1 MPNHYNNGAGGTVDN
16 ETGGNGNID
25 ITPMPESTEETAT
38 MMVYGTNEAYSGLT
52 VLIGGYH
59 YTTVGGALEGNS
71 LQLVPI
77 PRTGRIAAPKPDLDL
92 EGVLPPTPSD
102 NPVISFFTAPASPRY
117 RRSDNNLLVPIGT
130 PLHEH
135 ADGTIMTGHSMGP
148 NDNSV
153 VVYEVE
159 VEVGDETNQQNQ
171 QNGMNENGGSGN
183 DKFAQTFPGDGNGG
197 DDGGGGT
204 GGGTANRQLNPEMGS
219 NMGGAKGPG
228 DELPGGGM

>member
-1 MPNHYNNGAGGTVDN
+1 MANGYNQGGGMNGGMNGN
-16 ETGGNGNID
+16 SNGNGNID
-25 ITPMPESTEETAT
+25 ITPMPEQETPSDQP
-38 MMVYGTNEAYSGLT
+38 MRVYGTGELYSGLT

-102 NPVISFFTAPASPRY
+102 NSIISFFTAPASPRY

-135 ADGTIMTGHSMGP
+135 ADGTIMTEHSMGP

-153 VVYEVE
+153 IVFEILDD
-159 VEVGDETNQQNQ
+159 EVGDITEDTNTNQQNQ
-171 QNGMNENGGSGN
+171 QGGGGGGMNEGT
-183 DKFAQTFPGDGNGG
+183 QGDIVI
-197 DDGGGGT
+197 DDPVIDPQAGQGGGGL
-204 GGGTANRQLNPEMGS
+204 GGGQN
-219 NMGGAKGPG
+219 
-228 DELPGGGM
+228 

>member
-77 PRTGRIAAPKPDLDL
+77 PQAEVEQQIEQSGA
-92 EGVLPPTPSD
+92 EHD
-102 NPVISFFTAPASPRY
+102 NPVVELFQAPATPRY

-130 PLHEH
+130 PLHRH
-135 ADGTIMTGHSMGP
+135 ADDTIMTEHPMGP
-148 NDNSV
+148 NDNAV
-153 VVYEVE
+153 VVLQVFD
-159 VEVGDETNQQNQ
+159 DEIGTDNTNNQQNQ
-171 QNGMNENGGSGN
+171 QGGGMNGGMNGGTNGGMN
-183 DKFAQTFPGDGNGG
+183 GNGG
-197 DDGGGGT
+197 NSPDVEIPDPQAGQGGGGT
-204 GGGTANRQLNPEMGS
+204 GGGQY
-219 NMGGAKGPG
+219 
-228 DELPGGGM
+228 